1 MSTFSAS
8 SFSASS
14 FSASGGSTQEPIYLA
29 GAARTP
35 IGKYG
40 GTLLPFNAPDLGT
53 VSAKATLARAGVAP
67 EAVEEVI
74 FGHARQANNGPNPGR
89 QIGYRTGVP
98 VTSPAYTVNR
108 ACGSGLQSLVD
119 AARAIRLGERSVVL
133 AGGVESMSNTPY
145 MLPKAR
151 WGYRM
156 GHGELVDGMYR
167 DGFLCPLADQL
178 MGATAETLADELQLS
193 REEQDRFAIESQ
205 RRCEVARKAGYFDA
219 EKTPIMVQGKKGQ
232 EPFLLDE
239 HARDGV
245 TLESMAK
252 LPPVFRPDGTVHAG
266 NSSGI
271 TDGAA
276 SLLVLSGRAA
286 ERLGVTPQGRLT
298 AWTIV
303 GVKPE
308 VMGIGPVPAVE
319 RLLEQTGLQLRD
331 IDLIELNE
339 AFAAQVLACQKA
351 LKLDSE
357 RLNVNGGSIALGHP
371 IGCTGT
377 RIVVTLLHELIR
389 RDAKRGIATLCISGG
404 MGMALLIERP

>member
-1 MSTFSAS
+1 M
-8 SFSASS
+8 SS
-14 FSASGGSTQEPIYLA
+14 FSASGGSSHEPIYLA

-53 VSAKATLARAGVAP
+53 VSAKATLERAGIAP

-89 QIGYRTGVP
+89 QIGYRAGIP

-108 ACGSGLQSLVD
+108 ACGSGLQSMVD
-119 AARAIRLGERSVVL
+119 AARSIRLGERSVVL

-167 DGFLCPLADQL
+167 DGFLCPLSDLL
-178 MGATAETLADELQLS
+178 MGATAENLADEYQLS
-193 REEQDRFAIESQ
+193 RDEQDRYAVESQ
-205 RRCEVARKAGYFDA
+205 RRCEVARKAGYFEA
-219 EKTPIMVQGKKGQ
+219 EKTPVMVQGRKSK
-232 EPFLLDE
+232 EPFLIDE

-245 TLESMAK
+245 TLESMGK

-276 SLLVLSGRAA
+276 SMLVLSGRAA
-286 ERLGVTPQGRLT
+286 ERLSVVPQARLV
-298 AWTIV
+298 AWSIV

-319 RLLEQTGLQLRD
+319 QLLEQTGLTLND

-339 AFAAQVLACQKA
+339 AFAAQVLACQRA
-351 LKLDSE
+351 LKLDGE
-357 RLNVNGGSIALGHP
+357 RLNVNGGAIALGHP

-377 RIVVTLLHELIR
+377 RIVVTLIHELMR
-389 RDAKRGIATLCISGG
+389 RGARRGIATLCISGG
-404 MGMALLIERP
+404 MGMALLIERV